1 MEEKNFAH
9 LNNKQKKA
17 VLTTQGPLLVLA
29 GAGAGKTKT
38 ITSRIFHLIKQ
49 GTSPE
54 EILAITFTNK
64 AAREMKER
72 VNSLLEHDPGTALSP
87 EERPFISTFHALAA
101 YILRIHAKEAALPK
115 HFKIFDGNDSRRA
128 VKEAIERSGLNP
140 KEVDPGKIQNII
152 SREKGEAYT
161 VEDYKTNVG
170 RETGLVENIWTHY
183 ERILREERALDFD
196 DLLLKAFL
204 LLKGNEIVRETY
216 QNRWKYIHVD
226 EYQDT
231 NKIQYLLVRLL
242 SEKHQNLCV
251 VGDIDQNIYS
261 WRGAKLRNIL
271 DFEKD
276 YPKAIVIL
284 LEENYRSTQTILNVA
299 NTIIEKNKYRKSKR
313 LFTQNSIG
321 EKIGLFE
328 GGNETE
334 EAEFVA
340 AQTAHII
347 SSGVRPEHIAVLYR
361 ANFQSRVLEEAFLA
375 RTIPYQLIGT
385 KFFERKEVKD
395 TLAFIHAA
403 LNPES
408 FGDIKRIINLPPRGI
423 GKVTLLKIFEGKEES
438 LPQKTKEKIKEFKK
452 LIERI
457 KNYLPEHTPSESI
470 KYIMEETG
478 MNALYEKELDTLENL
493 RELVT
498 LASRYDEH
506 GPNEGLERF
515 LSDAAL
521 VADQDELEDGK
532 EGVKLM
538 TVHASKGLEFEHVF
552 IVGLEDNLFPHRR
565 IDESKVSEEDKEEER
580 RLFYVA
586 LTRAKKKLTLS
597 YAQTRT
603 LYGTKTVSMPSEFIF
618 DIPPEYL
625 EKKDWTIDEK
635 RKRGIA
641 AIFSIEF

>member
-1 MEEKNFAH
+1 MEEINLTH
-9 LNNKQKKA
+9 LNSEQKKA
-17 VLTTQGPLLVLA
+17 VLATKGPVLVLA

-38 ITSRIFHLIKQ
+38 ITSRIFYLIKQ
-49 GTSPE
+49 GVSPE
-54 EILAITFTNK
+54 EILAITFTNR

-72 VNSLLEHDPGTALSP
+72 VTNLLERGSETSLSP
-87 EERPFISTFHALAA
+87 EEKPFISTFHAFAA
-101 YILRIHAKEAALPK
+101 YILRLHTKEIGLPK
-115 HFKIFDGNDSRRA
+115 HFKIFDGGDSRRA

-140 KEVDPGKIQNII
+140 KEIDPGKIQNII
-152 SREKGEAYT
+152 SRAKGEAYT
-161 VEDYKTNVG
+161 VDEYKETVG
-170 RETGLVENIWTHY
+170 KETGLIENVWTRY
-183 ERILREERALDFD
+183 EHILKEEKALDFD

-204 LLKGNEIVRETY
+204 LLKQNESVREFY

-242 SEKHQNLCV
+242 SEKQKNLCV

-276 YPKAIVIL
+276 YPKATVIL
-284 LEENYRSTQTILNVA
+284 LEENYRSTQTILNAA
-299 NTIIEKNKYRKSKR
+299 NAIIEKNKFRKSKR
-313 LFTQNSIG
+313 LFTQNSVG

-328 GGNETE
+328 GGDETE
-334 EAEFVA
+334 EADFVA
-340 AQTAHII
+340 AHAERCI
-347 SSGVRPEHIAVLYR
+347 SGGVHPDGIAVLYR

-375 RTIPYQLIGT
+375 RNIPYQLIGT

-395 TLAFIHAA
+395 TLAFIHAS

-423 GKVTLLKIFEGKEES
+423 GKVTLLKIFEGKEDM
-438 LPQKTKEKIKEFKK
+438 LPEKTKEKIKEFKK
-452 LIERI
+452 LLGRI
-457 KNYLPEHTPSESI
+457 KDFLSLHTPSETV
-470 KYIMEETG
+470 KYCLEETG

-498 LASRYDEH
+498 LAARYDEY
-506 GPNEGLERF
+506 GPEEGLERF
-515 LSDAAL
+515 LSDASLA
-521 VADQDELEDGK
+521 ADQDELKDEK

-586 LTRAKKKLTLS
+586 LTRAKKGLVLS

>member
-1 MEEKNFAH
+1 MEDKNITQ
-9 LNNKQKKA
+9 LNSEQKKA
-17 VLTTQGPLLVLA
+17 VLATQGPVLILA

-49 GTSPE
+49 GISPE

-64 AAREMKER
+64 AAREMRER
-72 VNSLLEHDPGTALSP
+72 VGSLLESSAGNFLSP
-87 EERPFISTFHALAA
+87 SERPFVSTFHSLAVH
-101 YILRIHAKEAALPK
+101 ILRLHAKEAGLPK
-115 HFKIFDGNDSRRA
+115 HFKIFDGNDSKRA
-128 VKEAIERSGLNP
+128 VKEAIEQLGLNP

-161 VEDYKTNVG
+161 VNKYKESVG
-170 RETGLVENIWTHY
+170 KETGLLEKIWTRY
-183 ERILREERALDFD
+183 EYILREEKALDFD

-204 LLKGNEIVRETY
+204 LLKENAAVRETY
-216 QNRWKYIHVD
+216 QKRWKYIHVD

-242 SEKHQNLCV
+242 SEAHLNLCV
-251 VGDIDQNIYS
+251 VGDADQNIYS

-276 YPKAIVIL
+276 YPKAMVIL
-284 LEENYRSTQTILNVA
+284 LEENYRSTQTILGAA
-299 NTIIEKNKYRKSKR
+299 NAIIEKNKFRKRKR
-313 LFTQNSIG
+313 LFTQNPVG
-321 EKIGLFE
+321 EKIGFFE
-328 GGNETE
+328 GGDETE
-334 EAEFVA
+334 EAQFVA
-340 AQTAHII
+340 TRAKEII
-347 SSGVRPEHIAVLYR
+347 QNGTRAENIAILYR
-361 ANFQSRVLEEAFLA
+361 ANFQSRVLEEAFLSHN
-375 RTIPYQLIGT
+375 IPYQLIGT

-395 TLAFIHAA
+395 TLSFVHAA

-408 FGDIKRIINLPPRGI
+408 FGDIKRIINVPPRGI
-423 GKVTLLKIFEGKEES
+423 GKVTLLKIFEGREES
-438 LPQKTKEKIKEFKK
+438 LPKKTKEKIKEFKK
-452 LIERI
+452 LLERI
-457 KNYLPEHTPSESI
+457 KNYLSMHVPSETI
-470 KYIMEETG
+470 KYVMKETG
-478 MNALYEKELDTLENL
+478 MEDSYKKELDIVENL

-498 LASRYDEH
+498 LATRYDEY
-506 GPNEGLERF
+506 GAEEGLERF

-521 VADQDELEDGK
+521 VADQDELDEKKG
-532 EGVKLM
+532 GVKLM

-565 IDESKVSEEDKEEER
+565 IDESKVSEEDREEER

-586 LTRAKKKLTLS
+586 LTRAKKELMLS

-603 LYGTKTVSMPSEFIF
+603 LYGTKTVSMPSEFVF
-618 DIPPEYL
+618 DIPPEYMG
-625 EKKDWTIDEK
+625 KKDWSVDEK